1 MLADSCFSDMIEI
14 GKGNRNI
21 NEEVF
26 IVGGYDHGN
35 ESWKKYEAEIV
46 VNEGMLP
53 ITMIRSCRPSNCLLF
68 FLHQA

>member
-1 MLADSCFSDMIEI
+1 MIEI

-35 ESWKKYEAEIV
+35 ESW
-46 VNEGMLP
+46 NEV
-53 ITMIRSCRPSNCLLF
+53 RSRDRC
-68 FLHQA
+68 